1 MPLQSAIRNAKSSA
15 LYEEGNHYMS
25 QPEETFSSLEAILQ
39 GVNNSGYAQLLGM
52 HVEMIQDG
60 QGMVSIKVD
69 ARLMH
74 PQMIVHGGVIFSL
87 ADTAMS
93 MALLSIIPPGTLFS
107 TIEAK
112 INYLQPVRSGV
123 LLADANI
130 VQRGNS
136 IAVLEGTVY
145 NVNGEDKQAI
155 ARVLGTFHIASSR
168 PKSKKN

>member
-1 MPLQSAIRNAKSSA
+1 MSSQSAIRNAKSSA

-25 QPEETFSSLEAILQ
+25 QSEETFNSLETILQ

-52 HVEMIQDG
+52 HVEMVQDG

-93 MALLSIIPPGTLFS
+93 MALLSVIPPGTLFS
-107 TIEAK
+107 
-112 INYLQPVRSGV
+112 
-123 LLADANI
+123 
-130 VQRGNS
+130 
-136 IAVLEGTVY
+136 
-145 NVNGEDKQAI
+145 
-155 ARVLGTFHIASSR
+155 
-168 PKSKKN
+168 